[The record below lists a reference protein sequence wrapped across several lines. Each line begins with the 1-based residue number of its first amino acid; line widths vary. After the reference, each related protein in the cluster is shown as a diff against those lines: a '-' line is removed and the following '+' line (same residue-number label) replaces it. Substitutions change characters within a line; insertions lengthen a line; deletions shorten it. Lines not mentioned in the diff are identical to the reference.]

1 MNQHLTSSLDAKS
14 SIRCRSVT
22 YLLSGEEVGVNEQIF
37 DLSISNSK
45 RLQIIY
51 TLDRSQQNEILR
63 RLLDV
68 YRLSGVKKLEK
79 LFTSICIHDIHLDLH
94 LKIDI
99 FDTVETV
106 ITRRMEGD
114 SCKCVAHALSNIQF
128 LVALNAFAN
137 NVSWLLFTQWLLKTQ
152 ISGTLKPPSGVEA
165 KSPSGRFTG
174 LRGLWAGAGLRSQS
188 GTLKPPSGVEAK
200 SREGREVLLR
210 NIVYRAA
217 QEKKP
222 FKQLFNL
229 INHFKDQH
237 FFKALCTLI
246 YLKYDQQLN
255 IKERLLLLQIGA
267 CGDRRSSFTG
277 KACDQ
282 RKQRSSML
290 RFEELLR
297 IAEDENVELNLRL
310 EACDI
315 IFLEGSETDRS
326 TVSSIFDSIAP
337 STEYTNNSE
346 NVHIASIQA
355 SVERSIDALVNKS
368 KCLRVPPQLIEGLP
382 YTVSDSE
389 LNRPNPARPVPGD
402 VQAFGRQCGS
412 EDVLLRRYNE
422 EPEFVKI
429 KGSLHRIF
437 NHTFLKFTKHKLTL
451 RDIIALVC
459 LVIEDCEITLHD
471 ELYRRLGQE
480 LADMNDT
487 CSRGYVTR
495 LVNVFSGFEIDALG
509 ITLSFEDEIY
519 AIFTNKVNK
528 LIADAPDELRD
539 VLLEQLTIPSNEN
552 ARRQELT
559 RYLRPFLPTVWN
571 EIYTAFEKT
580 LTLTDLDLY
589 SRKVMMRYEG
599 LVI

>member
-1 MNQHLTSSLDAKS
+1 MNQHLTKLEESSLGAKS

-99 FDTVETV
+99 FDTFETV
-106 ITRRMEGD
+106 LTQTAGGSWQGD
-114 SCKCVAHALSNIQF
+114 SRKCVAHALSNIQF

-137 NVSWLLFTQWLLKTQ
+137 NVSWLLFTQWLLQTQ
-152 ISGTLKPPSGVEA
+152 ISGT
-165 KSPSGRFTG
+165 
-174 LRGLWAGAGLRSQS
+174 
-188 GTLKPPSGVEAK
+188 
-200 SREGREVLLR
+200 SREDREVLLR

-222 FKQLFNL
+222 FKQLFSL

-282 RKQRSSML
+282 RKQRVSSML

-297 IAEDENVELNLRL
+297 IAEDKNVELNLRL

-326 TVSSIFDSIAP
+326 RVSSIFDSIAP

-368 KCLRVPPQLIEGLP
+368 KCVLRNPLP
-382 YTVSDSE
+382 ACESHPVRERQSERTSSE
-389 LNRPNPARPVPGD
+389 LD
-402 VQAFGRQCGS
+402 TIGS

-422 EPEFVKI
+422 EPKFVKI

-519 AIFTNKVNK
+519 AIFANKVNK

-539 VLLEQLTIPSNEN
+539 VLLEQLTIPSNEH

-589 SRKVMMRYEG
+589 SRKVMMRYDG

>member
-1 MNQHLTSSLDAKS
+1 MNQHLTKLEESSLGAKS
-14 SIRCRSVT
+14 SIRSVT
-22 YLLSGEEVGVNEQIF
+22 YLLSGDEVGVNEQIF

-99 FDTVETV
+99 FDTFETV
-106 ITRRMEGD
+106 LTQTAGGSWQGD
-114 SCKCVAHALSNIQF
+114 SRKCVAHALSNIQF

-137 NVSWLLFTQWLLKTQ
+137 NVSWLLFTQWLLQTQ
-152 ISGTLKPPSGVEA
+152 ISGTLAEGESKPAE
-165 KSPSGRFTG
+165 GRCTG
-174 LRGLWAGAGLRSQS
+174 LMAGD
-188 GTLKPPSGVEAK
+188 
-200 SREGREVLLR
+200 REVLLR

-222 FKQLFNL
+222 FKQLFSL

-282 RKQRSSML
+282 RKQRVSSML

-297 IAEDENVELNLRL
+297 IAEDKNVELNLRL

-326 TVSSIFDSIAP
+326 RVSSIFDSIAP

-368 KCLRVPPQLIEGLP
+368 KCILRNRLPACESHPVRRPSAGLAS
-382 YTVSDSE
+382 SDVRLERQSERTSSE
-389 LNRPNPARPVPGD
+389 LDRI
-402 VQAFGRQCGS
+402 GS

-519 AIFTNKVNK
+519 AIFANKVNK

-539 VLLEQLTIPSNEN
+539 VLLEQLTIPSNEH

-589 SRKVMMRYEG
+589 SRKVMMRYDG

>member
-114 SCKCVAHALSNIQF
+114 SCKCVSHALSNIQF

-152 ISGTLKPPSGVEA
+152 I
-165 KSPSGRFTG
+165 
-174 LRGLWAGAGLRSQS
+174 S